1 MSRAAALWLR
11 QLWALIW
18 KEVQQGLR
26 DPSSFLVA
34 VVLPLLF
41 LFIFGYGVRLDST
54 VLRVAV
60 VNESQGEHSSTLVLA
75 FAQSPSFRLVPAG
88 ERAHAE
94 ALLRDARI
102 RGMVLLRG
110 DFDACID
117 SGREAAVQLIVDGSE
132 PNTAQFLQGYASG
145 VVHNWW
151 STRQGRAAP
160 APLRLEE
167 RHWYNPAAISQN
179 FLIPGSI
186 TVIMT
191 LIGTLLTSLVFAR
204 EWERGTMEA
213 LFVTPVSRMQLLLG
227 KLIPYFGIGMFSMGL
242 CVALAV
248 WFFGVP
254 FRGSVG
260 ALVLLSSVFMC
271 AALGQG
277 LLISVLI
284 RVQLTA
290 AQAGLFAG
298 LLPALMLGGF
308 MFDIDSMP
316 EALQWLTYL
325 LPARYMTVCLRTI
338 FLTGDVWE
346 IFWPSL
352 AFMASLALLLLG
364 LVYRNLVKRL
374 DA

>member
-1 MSRAAALWLR
+1 
-11 QLWALIW
+11 
-18 KEVQQGLR
+18 
-26 DPSSFLVA
+26 
-34 VVLPLLF
+34 
-41 LFIFGYGVRLDST
+41 
-54 VLRVAV
+54 
-60 VNESQGEHSSTLVLA
+60 
-75 FAQSPSFRLVPAG
+75 
-88 ERAHAE
+88 
-94 ALLRDARI
+94 
-102 RGMVLLRG
+102 
-110 DFDACID
+110 
-117 SGREAAVQLIVDGSE
+117 
-132 PNTAQFLQGYASG
+132 
-145 VVHNWW
+145 
-151 STRQGRAAP
+151 
-160 APLRLEE
+160 
-167 RHWYNPAAISQN
+167 
-179 FLIPGSI
+179 
-186 TVIMT
+186 
-191 LIGTLLTSLVFAR
+191 
-204 EWERGTMEA
+204 
-213 LFVTPVSRMQLLLG
+213 
-227 KLIPYFGIGMFSMGL
+227 MFSMGL